1 MQFIKNRFV
10 KITLWLIASI
20 LILFISVASALQ
32 TPYVQ
37 TKVVQYLSNILS
49 AKTGF
54 NIKIDRVSIDWF
66 DQVTVNN
73 LKIIDPENNTMGAI
87 QKTTIDYNIS
97 SLISNNEIVID
108 HVYINQVDMLLTKI
122 SLPDSSSSVNIT
134 LFSQKIKELLNSN
147 ENKKAV
153 IIENIDLL
161 NSSFSYINNEKDSIR
176 KGLDYYHFTIND
188 MNGQLSNFKI
198 IHDTVQFSLH
208 NLNGIEQKTQ
218 LKINDI
224 RTDFLFNKNQVELA
238 QLNAQIGNTQ
248 IKNYLSFN
256 YKEIKDFSNFNE
268 NIILKANLKNS
279 VLHTKDISKL
289 FPFKNKIYK
298 KLTVSG
304 VLKGKVSS
312 FSFTNFNISFNNSN
326 TIQGRLNMYGLPQ
339 LDETFVDLRLNK
351 SYVVIE
357 DIKELFLP
365 KTQKLLNQFEHASFT
380 GKFLGFTNDFVAAG
394 NFNTNLG
401 HIKSDINL
409 KFFDDTSTKYTGNL
423 EMIDFDLGK
432 FSGKTIFNTVSLN
445 SEIEGSGLAFST
457 ADFVLNGEIQNIGIN
472 NYNYSNIN
480 TNARFAHQYFEG
492 ILKIDDP
499 NLKMEVD
506 GNIDL
511 RKGVEAYNIDLNLEH
526 AQLDSLKFLKQDVF
540 VVADININASGLN
553 VDEIKGKV
561 QIKNAFIDYNNTPL
575 FFDSLNIVAEN
586 IDDERR
592 FKLTSDL
599 IDWEFEGRFSYS
611 VLAKELKNL
620 YKEYKL
626 NIKNDHNELIE
637 YYANKP
643 TSIDNESNILYKLQL
658 KDISPLIHLFPGN
671 NHISKNINLQ
681 GIYQSGQTTIT
692 AFSAEIDT
700 IIFEGNQY
708 INNTIDISS
717 SKIVDSVNVLA
728 AIYLSSEEQIFSNAI
743 KTKNLFLE
751 TYWDKNHVA
760 FETNIEQQNNKLS
773 LLGNIDFLQDTT
785 IIHFDSSNMILL
797 ENKWDFD
804 QGNSIVITGEEIEFN
819 KLNINSENRF
829 ISISGSLSK
838 NKSKEAMLEINDFD
852 MEFINPAIKK
862 ELSGQLNGF
871 VRFRDVF
878 GNPIVENELSID
890 EFKIDNLLVG
900 DIFGKTT
907 WRNNDQSL
915 KVKAF
920 VNREGFQSINV
931 NGYYYPNTSVN
942 PLDLRA
948 NFDKANVNILESFLS
963 KHFSNIEGNAT
974 GVFTIRGKPL
984 SPIIEGNG
992 YVDNGTITV
1001 DYLNTDYRFSGNIG
1015 FDENNIIFNKLD
1027 ILDVANNT
1035 GVLTGKISHMNFKNM
1050 VFDLKGDINNFQVLN
1065 TSSKDND
1072 LFYGTGYAT
1081 GTINFVG
1088 PLLNLS
1094 INALA
1099 TTDKGTRF
1107 FIPIGDSENIK
1118 QEDFISFIDFN
1129 DTTLV
1134 KLNTEKEVSVS
1145 DVNLNF
1151 DLDITQ
1157 DAYCEIIFDIKSG
1170 DIIRGRGEGRVNMQI
1185 NTQGEFNMFGDYIFK
1200 QGGYNFTLY
1209 NIINKEF
1216 DIKPDSKIS
1225 WYGDPYQGILD
1236 IEATYKQLTT
1246 LTPLVTDTSFHEIAS
1261 IKRSYPVELGLFIDG
1276 PLLSPDINFDI
1287 DVVEYP
1293 SLAVQ
1298 NNNGNTLYLEDVVS
1312 DFSNR
1317 INTDEHE
1324 LNRQVFSLL
1333 VLKRFSPPE
1342 SFNTAGTIGSSVSEF
1357 VSNQLSYWVSQVDEN
1372 LEIDVDL
1379 GNLDEEAFNT
1389 FQLRLSYTLL
1399 DGRLRISREGGFGS
1413 GSSNEESQQNDIAG
1427 IVGDWTVEYILTED
1441 GKLRA
1446 KMYNRTNYNA
1456 LNNSLGTN
1464 TSTTTGVS
1472 ILHTQNFDQIKDLW
1486 RREQKKKKEK
1496 EENEIKNSQAI
1507 IKSDEEI

>member
-1 MQFIKNRFV
+1 MQFIKNHFA

-20 LILFISVASALQ
+20 LILFISFASALQ

-49 AKTGF
+49 EKTGF
-54 NIKIDRVSIDWF
+54 TIKVTRVSIDWF
-66 DQVTVNN
+66 DQITVNG
-73 LKIIDPENNTMGAI
+73 LKIIDPENNIMGAI
-87 QKTTIDYNIS
+87 QETTIDYNIS

-108 HVYINQVDMLLTKI
+108 HVSITQIAILLTKI
-122 SLPDSSSSVNIT
+122 SLSDSSSALNIT
-134 LFSQKIKELLNSN
+134 LFSQKIKELLKSN
-147 ENKKAV
+147 RKKKVV
-153 IIENIDLL
+153 IIKNIDLQK
-161 NSSFSYINNEKDSIR
+161 SSFSYVNNEKDSIH
-176 KGLDYYHFTIND
+176 KGLDFYHFTIDSINSRI
-188 MNGQLSNFKI
+188 SNFQI
-198 IHDTVQFSLH
+198 IHDTVQFSLLS
-208 NLNGIEQKTQ
+208 LNGIEQKTQ

-224 RTDFLFNKNQVELA
+224 STNFLFDKHQVELA
-238 QLNAQIGNTQ
+238 QLNALIGKTQ
-248 IKNYLSFN
+248 IKNYLSLS
-256 YKEIKDFSNFNE
+256 YKEIKDFSNFNKD
-268 NIILKANLKNS
+268 IILKANLKNS
-279 VLHTKDISKL
+279 VLHTKDISTL
-289 FPFKNKIYK
+289 FPFKKKIYK
-298 KLTVSG
+298 TLNVSG
-304 VLKGKVSS
+304 LLKGRIGS
-312 FSFTNFNISFNNSN
+312 FSFSNFKISFNNSN

-339 LDETFVDLRLNK
+339 LDETFVDLRLNT

-365 KTQKLLNQFEHASFT
+365 KTQKLLNQFEHTFFT

-401 HIKSDINL
+401 QIKSDINL
-409 KFFDDTSTKYTGNL
+409 KFFDDISTKYTGNL

-432 FSGKTIFNTVSLN
+432 FSEKTIFNTVSLN
-445 SEIEGSGLAFST
+445 SKIEGSGLAFST
-457 ADFVLNGEIQNIGIN
+457 ADFVLNGKIHNIGIN

-492 ILKIDDP
+492 ILNVDDP
-499 NLKMEVD
+499 NLKIEID

-511 RKGVEAYNIDLNLEH
+511 RKGVESYNIDLNLEH

-553 VDEIKGKV
+553 VDDIKGEV

-586 IDDERR
+586 FDNERR

-599 IDWEFEGRFSYS
+599 IDWEFSGQFSYS
-611 VLAKELKNL
+611 ILVKELKNI
-620 YKEYKL
+620 YTEYKL
-626 NIKNDHNELIE
+626 NLKNDFEELQE
-637 YYANKP
+637 YYSNKP
-643 TSIDNESNILYKLQL
+643 IPIDNESNIIYELHL
-658 KDISPLIHLFPGN
+658 KDINPLIHLIPGDN
-671 NHISKNINLQ
+671 QISKNINLQ
-681 GIYQSGQTTIT
+681 GIYQSGYTTIT
-692 AFSAEIDT
+692 AFSSEIDT
-700 IIFEGNQY
+700 ITFQGNQY
-708 INNTIDISS
+708 INNIIDVSA
-717 SKIVDSVNVLA
+717 SKVVDSTNVLA
-728 AIYLSSEEQIFSNAI
+728 AIYLFSEEQILSNTI

-751 TYWDKNHVA
+751 TFWDKNHVS
-760 FETNIEQQNNKLS
+760 FETNIEQKNNKLH
-773 LLGNIDFLQDTT
+773 LLGNIDFLRDTT

-804 QGNSIVITGEEIEFN
+804 QGNSILITGKDVKFN
-819 KLNINSENRF
+819 KFNINSENRF
-829 ISISGSLSK
+829 ISVSGSLSK
-838 NKSKEAMLEINDFD
+838 DKSKEAMLKINDFD
-852 MEFINPAIKK
+852 MGFINPAIKK

-871 VRFRDVF
+871 AKLRDLF
-878 GNPIVENELSID
+878 GNPIIENELSID
-890 EFKIDNLLVG
+890 KFKVDDFLVG

-907 WRNNDQSL
+907 WRNSDQSL

-931 NGYYYPNTSVN
+931 NGYYSPNNSLN
-942 PLDLRA
+942 PLELRA
-948 NFDKANVNILESFLS
+948 SFDKANVNILESFLS

-992 YVDNGTITV
+992 FVENGTITV

-1015 FDENNIIFNKLD
+1015 FDENNILFNKLD
-1027 ILDVANNT
+1027 IFDIADNK
-1035 GVLTGKISHMNFKNM
+1035 GVLTGKINHVNFKNM
-1050 VFDLKGDINNFQVLN
+1050 IFDLQGDINNFQVLN
-1065 TSSKDND
+1065 TASKDND
-1072 LFYGTGYAT
+1072 LFYGTGFAT
-1081 GTINFVG
+1081 GTVNFIG
-1088 PLLNLS
+1088 PLQNLS

-1099 TTDKGTRF
+1099 TTEKGTRF

-1134 KLNTEKEVSVS
+1134 KLNTQKEVNVS

-1157 DAYCEIIFDIKSG
+1157 DAYSEIIFDIKSG
-1170 DIIRGRGEGRVNMQI
+1170 DIIRGRGEGRINMQI
-1185 NTQGEFNMFGDYIFK
+1185 DTQGEFNMFGDYIFK

-1216 DIKPDSKIS
+1216 DIKPESKIS
-1225 WYGDPYQGILD
+1225 WFGDPYQGILD
-1236 IEATYKQLTT
+1236 IDATYKQLTS
-1246 LTPLVTDTSFHEIAS
+1246 LAPLVADTSFREITS

-1287 DVVEYP
+1287 DVIEYP

-1298 NNNGNTLYLEDVVS
+1298 NNDGNTLYLEDVVS
-1312 DFSNR
+1312 DFTNR

-1342 SFNTAGTIGSSVSEF
+1342 SFNTTGTIGSSVSEF
-1357 VSNQLSYWVSQVDEN
+1357 VSNQLSYWVSQMDEN

-1413 GSSNEESQQNDIAG
+1413 GNSNDESQQNDIAG

-1441 GKLRA
+1441 GKFRA

-1472 ILHTQNFDQIKDLW
+1472 ILHTQSFDQIKDLW
-1486 RREQKKKKEK
+1486 KKERNKKEK
-1496 EENEIKNSQAI
+1496 ENKETRNSQAVI
-1507 IKSDEEI
+1507 NNDEEI